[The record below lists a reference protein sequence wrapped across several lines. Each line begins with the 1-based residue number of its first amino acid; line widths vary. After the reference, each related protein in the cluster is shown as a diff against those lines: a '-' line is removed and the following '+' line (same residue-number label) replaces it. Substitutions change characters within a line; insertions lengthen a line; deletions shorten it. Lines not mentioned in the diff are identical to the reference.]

1 MSTSLLDFKGRPTD
15 RLRKIVYPHNN
26 NMYLISYNVQ
36 TWATL
41 IRLALAYYHGIH
53 NSTYIMFIAMRR
65 MFFAKSYLV
74 QINTPHLSHFI
85 KKYLSHKFT
94 LSKKSQ
100 SEKSDRVKNHR
111 VRKIIVKT

>member
-15 RLRKIVYPHNN
+15 RLRKIVYLHNN

-41 IRLALAYYHGIH
+41 IRLALTYYHGIH

-85 KKYLSHKFT
+85 KKYLSNKFIY
-94 LSKKSQ
+94 LELK
-100 SEKSDRVKNHR
+100 V
-111 VRKIIVKT
+111 I